1 MTRTRSLCS
10 SQAEASEGGKSGEER
25 TRSGVEGKAHGK
37 RSAEKCP
44 LDGWILFSP
53 SCTSICKTTMGCIGS
68 RTITADAVPVRKDGD
83 QLSMEDTT
91 SILPRLKSKPNNNY
105 GIGALAKS
113 SLSGVTRSMK
123 DKVTKPTAMAQ
134 GRVAHMIEWQSWG
147 KPSAGPTGGAGL
159 ANLQRQK
166 ERRMENDAYSDLSDG
181 EKEARFAAGIM
192 QQFAISEA
200 TLFGWNSMDGDSMGA
215 GSNQGSVAHL
225 SEVNQESITSR
236 DQVLHHSSA
245 DVWPHT
251 YVSQGLYCL
260 SSSDAWDP
268 ITSQPSGMV
277 SPAAGS
283 YIMAAGGGSGAGGT
297 PGDGYEGTVG
307 GYLQQHQAQLTLQQQ
322 SQLQQLHQ
330 LHHYQQHQFLQ
341 YQQQQPSDHRLHSAS
356 PSLQVTPNSTIHS
369 LGPPTH
375 PRLADLWGAAQIE
388 AQQVEIVGQL
398 SAQMLDMIGGVVE
411 TVGEEPE
418 PESEGILEPH
428 EEEEELTRVEEVTLT
443 LEPEPCSLTPS
454 PLREEALTTR
464 GSSPGI
470 PAQTAEPIPER
481 KPFDVTPC
489 VVQSLEERDE
499 EAEEGSIVVVATN

>member
-1 MTRTRSLCS
+1 
-10 SQAEASEGGKSGEER
+10 
-25 TRSGVEGKAHGK
+25 
-37 RSAEKCP
+37 
-44 LDGWILFSP
+44 
-53 SCTSICKTTMGCIGS
+53 MGCIGS

-83 QLSMEDTT
+83 QLSVEDTT
-91 SILPRLKSKPNNNY
+91 SILPRLKRKPANSY

-113 SLSGVTRSMK
+113 SLSGVSGVTRSMK

-147 KPSAGPTGGAGL
+147 KPSAGPMGGAGHT
-159 ANLQRQK
+159 NLQREK

-200 TLFGWNSMDGDSMGA
+200 TLFGWNSMDGESMGA

-268 ITSQPSGMV
+268 ITSQPSGV
-277 SPAAGS
+277 ASPGGGS
-283 YIMAAGGGSGAGGT
+283 YIMAAGGSSGAGGT
-297 PGDGYEGTVG
+297 PGEGYEGTVG
-307 GYLQQHQAQLTLQQQ
+307 SFIQQQQTHLVLQQQ
-322 SQLQQLHQ
+322 TQLQQLQQLH
-330 LHHYQQHQFLQ
+330 HFQQQQFLQ
-341 YQQQQPSDHRLHSAS
+341 YQQQQSMEHRPHSAS
-356 PSLQVTPNSTIHS
+356 HSLQATPNSTIHS

-375 PRLADLWGAAQIE
+375 PRLADLWGAAQVE
-388 AQQVEIVGQL
+388 AHHVDIIGQL
-398 SAQMLDMIGGVVE
+398 SGQMAEMVGGVVE

-418 PESEGILEPH
+418 PESEGIPEQH
-428 EEEEELTRVEEVTLT
+428 DEEEEELTKVEEVTLT
-443 LEPEPCSLTPS
+443 LEPEPSSLTPS
-454 PLREEALTTR
+454 PLREDASSTR
-464 GSSPGI
+464 GSSPGL
-470 PAQTAEPIPER
+470 PAQTTETVAER
-481 KPFDVTPC
+481 TPFEVTTC
-489 VVQSLEERDE
+489 VVQLLEEKEE
-499 EAEEGSIVVVATN
+499 EAGEGSIVVVATN

>member
-1 MTRTRSLCS
+1 
-10 SQAEASEGGKSGEER
+10 
-25 TRSGVEGKAHGK
+25 
-37 RSAEKCP
+37 
-44 LDGWILFSP
+44 
-53 SCTSICKTTMGCIGS
+53 MGCIGS

-83 QLSMEDTT
+83 QHGRAEFSWEGINLSMEDTT
-91 SILPRLKSKPNNNY
+91 SILPRLKRKPANSY

-113 SLSGVTRSMK
+113 SLTGVSGVTRSMK

-147 KPSAGPTGGAGL
+147 KPSAGPMGGAGHT
-159 ANLQRQK
+159 NLQREK

-200 TLFGWNSMDGDSMGA
+200 TLFGWNSMDGESMGA

-268 ITSQPSGMV
+268 ITSQPSGV
-277 SPAAGS
+277 ASPAAGS
-283 YIMAAGGGSGAGGT
+283 YIMAAGGSSGAGGT
-297 PGDGYEGTVG
+297 PGEGYEGTVG
-307 GYLQQHQAQLTLQQQ
+307 GYLQQHQTHLTLQQH
-322 SQLQQLHQ
+322 SQLQQLQQ
-330 LHHYQQHQFLQ
+330 LHHYQQQQLLQ
-341 YQQQQPSDHRLHSAS
+341 YQQQSMEHRPHSAS
-356 PSLQVTPNSTIHS
+356 HSLQATPNSTIHS

-375 PRLADLWGAAQIE
+375 PRLADLWGAAQVE
-388 AQQVEIVGQL
+388 AHHVEIAGQL
-398 SAQMLDMIGGVVE
+398 SAQMADIVGGVVE

-418 PESEGILEPH
+418 PESEDIPEQH
-428 EEEEELTRVEEVTLT
+428 EEEEEELTKVEEVTLT

-454 PLREEALTTR
+454 PLREELPSTR
-464 GSSPGI
+464 GSSPGL
-470 PAQTAEPIPER
+470 PAQMSESVTER
-481 KPFDVTPC
+481 IPFDVTPC
-489 VVQSLEERDE
+489 VVQLLEKDE
-499 EAEEGSIVVVATN
+499 EADEGSVVVVATN

>member
-1 MTRTRSLCS
+1 MSKSKHSVSATQGPLQREDHSLL
-10 SQAEASEGGKSGEER
+10 A
-25 TRSGVEGKAHGK
+25 T
-37 RSAEKCP
+37 
-44 LDGWILFSP
+44 
-53 SCTSICKTTMGCIGS
+53 
-68 RTITADAVPVRKDGD
+68 

-91 SILPRLKSKPNNNY
+91 SILPRLKRKPANTY

-113 SLSGVTRSMK
+113 SLSGVSGVTRSMK

-147 KPSAGPTGGAGL
+147 KPSAGPMGGAGHT
-159 ANLQRQK
+159 NLQREK

-200 TLFGWNSMDGDSMGA
+200 TLFGWNSMDGESMGA

-268 ITSQPSGMV
+268 ITSQPSGV
-277 SPAAGS
+277 ASPAAGS
-283 YIMAAGGGSGAGGT
+283 YIMAAGGSSGAGGT
-297 PGDGYEGTVG
+297 PGEGYEGTVG
-307 GYLQQHQAQLTLQQQ
+307 GYIQQHQAQLAIQQQ
-322 SQLQQLHQ
+322 SQLQQLQQ
-330 LHHYQQHQFLQ
+330 LHHYQQQQLLQ
-341 YQQQQPSDHRLHSAS
+341 YQQQQQTMEHRLHSAS
-356 PSLQVTPNSTIHS
+356 HSLQATPNSTIHS

-375 PRLADLWGAAQIE
+375 PRLADLWGAAQ
-388 AQQVEIVGQL
+388 VEIVGQL
-398 SAQMLDMIGGVVE
+398 SAQMAEMVGGVVE

-418 PESEGILEPH
+418 PESEGIPEQH
-428 EEEEELTRVEEVTLT
+428 EEEEEDLTKVEEVTLT
-443 LEPEPCSLTPS
+443 LEPERYSLTPS
-454 PLREEALTTR
+454 PLREDAPSTR
-464 GSSPGI
+464 GSSPGL
-470 PAQTAEPIPER
+470 PAQTTESVAERI
-481 KPFDVTPC
+481 PFDVTPC
-489 VVQSLEERDE
+489 VVRSLEEKDE

>member
-1 MTRTRSLCS
+1 
-10 SQAEASEGGKSGEER
+10 
-25 TRSGVEGKAHGK
+25 
-37 RSAEKCP
+37 
-44 LDGWILFSP
+44 
-53 SCTSICKTTMGCIGS
+53 MGCIGS

-91 SILPRLKSKPNNNY
+91 SILPRLKRKPANTY

-113 SLSGVTRSMK
+113 SLTGVTRSMK

-147 KPSAGPTGGAGL
+147 KPSAGPMGGAGHT
-159 ANLQRQK
+159 NLQREK

-200 TLFGWNSMDGDSMGA
+200 TLFGWNSMDGESMGA

-268 ITSQPSGMV
+268 ITSQPSGV
-277 SPAAGS
+277 ASPAAGS
-283 YIMAAGGGSGAGGT
+283 YIMAAGGSSGAGGT
-297 PGDGYEGTVG
+297 PGEGYEGTVG
-307 GYLQQHQAQLTLQQQ
+307 SYLQQHHAQLALQQQ
-322 SQLQQLHQ
+322 SQLQQLQQ
-330 LHHYQQHQFLQ
+330 LHHYQQQQFLQ
-341 YQQQQPSDHRLHSAS
+341 YQQQQSMEHRLHSAS
-356 PSLQVTPNSTIHS
+356 HSLQATPNSTIHS

-375 PRLADLWGAAQIE
+375 PRLADLWGAAQVE
-388 AQQVEIVGQL
+388 AHQVEIVGQL
-398 SAQMLDMIGGVVE
+398 SAQMAEMVGGVVE

-418 PESEGILEPH
+418 PESEGIPEQH
-428 EEEEELTRVEEVTLT
+428 EEEDEELTKVEEVTLT

-454 PLREEALTTR
+454 PLREDAPSTR
-464 GSSPGI
+464 GSSPGLL
-470 PAQTAEPIPER
+470 AQTTEPVAERI
-481 KPFDVTPC
+481 PFDVTPC
-489 VVQSLEERDE
+489 VVQSLEEKDE

>member
-1 MTRTRSLCS
+1 
-10 SQAEASEGGKSGEER
+10 
-25 TRSGVEGKAHGK
+25 
-37 RSAEKCP
+37 
-44 LDGWILFSP
+44 
-53 SCTSICKTTMGCIGS
+53 
-68 RTITADAVPVRKDGD
+68 
-83 QLSMEDTT
+83 MEDTT
-91 SILPRLKSKPNNNY
+91 SILPRLKRKSTNTY

-113 SLSGVTRSMK
+113 SLTGVSGVTRSMK

-147 KPSAGPTGGAGL
+147 KPSAGPMGGAGHT
-159 ANLQRQK
+159 NLQREK

-200 TLFGWNSMDGDSMGA
+200 TLFGWNSMDGESMGA

-268 ITSQPSGMV
+268 ITSQPSGV
-277 SPAAGS
+277 ASPAAGS
-283 YIMAAGGGSGAGGT
+283 YIMAAGGSSGAGGT
-297 PGDGYEGTVG
+297 PGEGYEGTVG
-307 GYLQQHQAQLTLQQQ
+307 SYLQQHQTHLTLQQHN
-322 SQLQQLHQ
+322 QLQQLQQ
-330 LHHYQQHQFLQ
+330 LHHYQQQQLLQ
-341 YQQQQPSDHRLHSAS
+341 YQQQQSMEHRPHSAS
-356 PSLQVTPNSTIHS
+356 HSLQATPNSTIHS

-375 PRLADLWGAAQIE
+375 PRLADLWGAAQ
-388 AQQVEIVGQL
+388 VDIVSQL
-398 SAQMLDMIGGVVE
+398 SGQMAEMVGGVVE

-418 PESEGILEPH
+418 PESEDIPEQH
-428 EEEEELTRVEEVTLT
+428 EEEEEELTKVEEVTLT

-454 PLREEALTTR
+454 PLKEEVPSTR
-464 GSSPGI
+464 GSSPGL
-470 PAQTAEPIPER
+470 PTQNAESDAER
-481 KPFDVTPC
+481 IPFDVTPC
-489 VVQSLEERDE
+489 VVQLLEKDE
-499 EAEEGSIVVVATN
+499 EAEENSIVVVATN

>member
-1 MTRTRSLCS
+1 
-10 SQAEASEGGKSGEER
+10 
-25 TRSGVEGKAHGK
+25 
-37 RSAEKCP
+37 
-44 LDGWILFSP
+44 
-53 SCTSICKTTMGCIGS
+53 MGCIGS
-68 RTITADAVPVRKDGD
+68 RAITVDAVPVRKDGD
-83 QLSMEDTT
+83 QHGRAEFSWEGINLSMEDTT
-91 SILPRLKSKPNNNY
+91 SILPRLKRKSTNAY

-147 KPSAGPTGGAGL
+147 KPSAGPPGGAGRT
-159 ANLQRQK
+159 NLQREK

-200 TLFGWNSMDGDSMGA
+200 TLFGWNSLDGESMGA

-251 YVSQGLYCL
+251 YVSQGMYCL

-268 ITSQPSGMV
+268 ITSQPSGV
-277 SPAAGS
+277 ASPAAGS
-283 YIMAAGGGSGAGGT
+283 YIMASGGSNGAGGT
-297 PGDGYEGTVG
+297 PGEGYEGTVG
-307 GYLQQHQAQLTLQQQ
+307 GYLQQHQAQLALQQQ

-330 LHHYQQHQFLQ
+330 LHHYQQQLLQ
-341 YQQQQPSDHRLHSAS
+341 YQQQQQSMEHRLHSAS
-356 PSLQVTPNSTIHS
+356 HSLQATPNSTIHS

-375 PRLADLWGAAQIE
+375 PRLADLWGAAQVE
-388 AQQVEIVGQL
+388 AHQVEIAGQL
-398 SAQMLDMIGGVVE
+398 GGQMAEMVGGVVE

-418 PESEGILEPH
+418 PESKGIPEQH
-428 EEEEELTRVEEVTLT
+428 EEEEEELTKVEEVTLT

-454 PLREEALTTR
+454 PLREEAPSTR
-464 GSSPGI
+464 GSSPGL
-470 PAQTAEPIPER
+470 PAQTAESMAERIPFE
-481 KPFDVTPC
+481 VTPC
-489 VVQSLEERDE
+489 VVQSLEEKDE

>member
-1 MTRTRSLCS
+1 
-10 SQAEASEGGKSGEER
+10 
-25 TRSGVEGKAHGK
+25 
-37 RSAEKCP
+37 
-44 LDGWILFSP
+44 
-53 SCTSICKTTMGCIGS
+53 MGCIGS
-68 RTITADAVPVRKDGD
+68 RTITVDAVPVRKDGD

-91 SILPRLKSKPNNNY
+91 SILPRLKRKTNNSY

-113 SLSGVTRSMK
+113 SLTGVSRSMK

-147 KPSAGPTGGAGL
+147 KPSAGPQGGAGHN
-159 ANLQRQK
+159 NLQREK
-166 ERRMENDAYSDLSDG
+166 ERRLENDAYSDLSDG

-200 TLFGWNSMDGDSMGA
+200 TLFGWNSMDGESMGA
-215 GSNQGSVAHL
+215 NSNQGSVAHL

-268 ITSQPSGMV
+268 ITSQPSGV
-277 SPAAGS
+277 ASPAAGS
-283 YIMAAGGGSGAGGT
+283 YIMAAGGSNGVGGT
-297 PGDGYEGTVG
+297 PGEAYEGTVG
-307 GYLQQHQAQLTLQQQ
+307 GFIQQHQAQLTLQQQ
-322 SQLQQLHQ
+322 SQLQHLQQ
-330 LHHYQQHQFLQ
+330 LHHYQQQIMQ
-341 YQQQQPSDHRLHSAS
+341 YQQQQSMEHRLHSAS
-356 PSLQVTPNSTIHS
+356 HSLQATPNSTIHS

-388 AQQVEIVGQL
+388 AHQVDIAGQL
-398 SAQMLDMIGGVVE
+398 SGQMADMLGGMVE

-418 PESEGILEPH
+418 TESEDFPEQR
-428 EEEEELTRVEEVTLT
+428 EDEEEELTKVEDVTLT

-454 PLREEALTTR
+454 PLREDAPATR
-464 GSSPGI
+464 GSSPG
-470 PAQTAEPIPER
+470 QSAESVAER
-481 KPFDVTPC
+481 TPFDITSSSC
-489 VVQSLEERDE
+489 VVRSLEEKDE
-499 EAEEGSIVVVATN
+499 EVEDGSAVVVVVIN

>member
-1 MTRTRSLCS
+1 
-10 SQAEASEGGKSGEER
+10 
-25 TRSGVEGKAHGK
+25 
-37 RSAEKCP
+37 
-44 LDGWILFSP
+44 
-53 SCTSICKTTMGCIGS
+53 MGCIGS

-91 SILPRLKSKPNNNY
+91 SILPRLKRKPNNTY

-147 KPSAGPTGGAGL
+147 KPSAGPMGGAGHT
-159 ANLQRQK
+159 NLQREK

-200 TLFGWNSMDGDSMGA
+200 TLFGWNSMDGESMGA

-268 ITSQPSGMV
+268 ITSQPSGMA

-283 YIMAAGGGSGAGGT
+283 YIMAAGGSSGTGGT
-297 PGDGYEGTVG
+297 PGEGFEGTVG
-307 GYLQQHQAQLTLQQQ
+307 GYIQQHHTQFTLQQQ
-322 SQLQQLHQ
+322 NQLQQLQH
-330 LHHYQQHQFLQ
+330 LHHYQQQQLLQ
-341 YQQQQPSDHRLHSAS
+341 YQQQQQTMEHRLHSAS
-356 PSLQVTPNSTIHS
+356 HSLQATPNSTIHS

-375 PRLADLWGAAQIE
+375 PRLADLWGAAQVE
-388 AQQVEIVGQL
+388 AHQVEIVGQL
-398 SAQMLDMIGGVVE
+398 SGQMAEMVGGLVE

-418 PESEGILEPH
+418 PESEGIPEQH
-428 EEEEELTRVEEVTLT
+428 EEEEELTKVEEVTLT

-454 PLREEALTTR
+454 PLREDAPSTR
-464 GSSPGI
+464 GSSPGLPTQI
-470 PAQTAEPIPER
+470 AESVPER
-481 KPFDVTPC
+481 IPFDVTPC
-489 VVQSLEERDE
+489 VVQLLEEKDE
-499 EAEEGSIVVVATN
+499 EPEEGSIVVVATN